1 LGHGGYRLHFFTGP
15 MRAAR
20 NGPISNDVLAD
31 WGARIRGWLGIHCWS
46 GRVWVQKSDPCQ
58 IMCCT
63 RDCQQVFFLLSKETP
78 KPHRTFGQMR
88 HHKWLP

>member
-31 WGARIRGWLGIHCWS
+31 WGARIRGWLGGQTVPSIGDPDWEIKFAQIEAELSFIGHELWS
-46 GRVWVQKSDPCQ
+46 ILYRVFQ
-58 IMCCT
+58 
-63 RDCQQVFFLLSKETP
+63 FF
-78 KPHRTFGQMR
+78 
-88 HHKWLP
+88 WLPW

>member
-31 WGARIRGWLGIHCWS
+31 WGARIRGWLGL
-46 GRVWVQKSDPCQ
+46 D
-58 IMCCT
+58 
-63 RDCQQVFFLLSKETP
+63 LLAKSKELKCP
-78 KPHRTFGQMR
+78 
-88 HHKWLP
+88 

>member
-31 WGARIRGWLGIHCWS
+31 WGARIRGWLGQSFCW
-46 GRVWVQKSDPCQ
+46 QNQ
-58 IMCCT
+58 
-63 RDCQQVFFLLSKETP
+63 
-78 KPHRTFGQMR
+78 TFRWQRLKFVTLWDDRG
-88 HHKWLP
+88 

>member
-31 WGARIRGWLGIHCWS
+31 WGARIRGWLGGYS
-46 GRVWVQKSDPCQ
+46 PPVWAS
-58 IMCCT
+58 I
-63 RDCQQVFFLLSKETP
+63 
-78 KPHRTFGQMR
+78 
-88 HHKWLP
+88 